1 MFNKDRGDPG
11 IKFGQPLEFA
21 TGQLAW
27 NKGAWHGDT
36 IFERLLSSMTLAPFW
51 HAYPEW
57 IAVFLSFL
65 ALSLWSFRRLRLTL
79 SLYALG
85 SLMLPYFTLGITASA
100 IRVGLMCFPAW
111 IYVGILCERRLWL
124 TISLIGIL
132 GGILLWEAALFSQW
146 YFVG

>member
-1 MFNKDRGDPG
+1 MFSR
-11 IKFGQPLEFA
+11 
-21 TGQLAW
+21 AW
-27 NKGAWHGDT
+27 RGDT
-36 IFERLLSSMTLAPFW
+36 IFERFLSSITLAPFW

-57 IAVFLSFL
+57 IAVFLCFL
-65 ALSLWSFRRLRLTL
+65 AISIWSFWRLRSAV

-100 IRVGLMCFPAW
+100 IRFGLMCFPAW
-111 IYVGILCERRLWL
+111 ICVGILCERRLWL

-132 GGILLWEAALFSQW
+132 GAILLWEAALFSQW